1 MNKIEGYKGL
11 DRALKV
17 ALLLLV
23 LLFGLTVN
31 AVWAQEPT
39 VKDRVLKDTV
49 IKTITYK
56 MYIGSRGG
64 RYVLKTSKN
73 GVIYK
78 MYCTD
83 KKK

>member
-11 DRALKV
+11 DRVLKF
-17 ALLLLV
+17 ALLV
-23 LLFGLTVN
+23 LLGLALFTADSFG
-31 AVWAQEPT
+31 QEP
-39 VKDRVLKDTV
+39 VKDKELKDTV
-49 IKTITYK
+49 IKTVKYK